1 MISGQVQAWEVRAG
15 ATGRTDAYG
24 GGQLTLMAPD
34 CEIAT
39 SLSGYVSGETVLQ
52 IDADGSFHRRQDA
65 EREPGL
71 AQVPATV
78 ACTTEAP

>member
-1 MISGQVQAWEVRAG
+1 
-15 ATGRTDAYG
+15 
-24 GGQLTLMAPD
+24 MAPD